1 MEEIIK
7 DITEAV
13 RQVDEEM
20 IVIMVGGKNED

>member
-13 RQVDEEM
+13 KQVDEEM